1 MGLFGRKKKD
11 LSKTMDLPM
20 IVAIRM
26 ISACAPRNKVTPK
39 EEFDIATR
47 ELIASGS
54 LTPEKVPWLLDE
66 ICKMKGNAGELGREV
81 RDQIR
86 RVA

>member
-1 MGLFGRKKKD
+1 MGLFRRKKDQK
-11 LSKTMDLPM
+11 KPMDLPM
-20 IVAIRM
+20 LVAVRM
-26 ISACAPRNKVTPK
+26 IHAYAPRSKVTPR
-39 EEFDIATR
+39 EEFDIATT

-86 RVA
+86 RET